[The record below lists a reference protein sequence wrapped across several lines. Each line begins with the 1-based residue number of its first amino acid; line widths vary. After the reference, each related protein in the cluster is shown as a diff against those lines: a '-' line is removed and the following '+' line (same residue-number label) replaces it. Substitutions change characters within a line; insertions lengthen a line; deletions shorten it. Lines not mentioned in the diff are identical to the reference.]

1 MEKRLTKFAC
11 LAAILVV
18 AVGYRAVPRKEP
30 AAPWTLKR
38 FTLRG
43 ASVDFLLNYR
53 EHLAKELGG
62 AIVLLET
69 PAYARLKGLAGSY
82 SFKYSEDA
90 FGEGA
95 FSKREGDSMAEV
107 VSTTS
112 LDAKRFIGQ
121 PIFVGD
127 AYGECGYMPS
137 KAATDRDLKQI
148 LAAHP
153 AWKFSLDFNPKERW
167 GDAVFWRWGDGSSI
181 GPPSPDDPQQALL
194 IQLIKFLGGK
204 SFPPGF
210 FLTYHSVSLGGGC
223 GDEGELASMAD
234 GALPRYLNVDIAV
247 IENNSD
253 RMLRVSD
260 FQGKANGAIALRST
274 AQDGAKMTAYGPTA
288 WKPVDRLAPGQRLI
302 VPLRLVFTYQDYDF
316 ASPIQPRDI
325 ITRPTAAETRAFLS
339 EMKRRKQLQVAI
351 FDEGESERRIVMP
364 YNMMA
369 RYAALKWSDPLI
381 TTDFV
386 YGPSFTLA
394 SFKVSETP
402 ANPVRTKSQS
412 IAYTTAGGYGS
423 CPFVSIWDE
432 GRQMWIEKGRV
443 LIGRVGLSA
452 AAEEV
457 YDLDHPPLRVAVM
470 EREPEVTYLSD
481 LWLEVLTS
489 AGPIRL
495 RPADGGAGV
504 IGQDERVVAT
514 FDVPEALR
522 ACPTKLH
529 IKGYYIPRPR
539 ITIVDG
545 AAAGTPRLE
554 R

>member
-1 MEKRLTKFAC
+1 MDKRLAGLAC
-11 LAAILVV
+11 LAAILI
-18 AVGYRAVPRKEP
+18 VGVGFRAVPGKEP

-62 AIVLLET
+62 PIVLLET
-69 PAYARLKGLAGSY
+69 PTYVRLKDLAGRY

-107 VSTTS
+107 VSTIS
-112 LDAKRFIGQ
+112 LDAKRFIGK
-121 PIFVGD
+121 PMFVGD
-127 AYGECGYMPS
+127 ACGECGYMPS

-148 LAAHP
+148 LAANP
-153 AWKFSLDFNPKERW
+153 AWKFSVDFNAKERW
-167 GDAVFWRWGDGSSI
+167 GDAVFWRWGDGPSV

-194 IQLIKFLGGK
+194 IQLVKFLGGQ

-223 GDEGELASMAD
+223 GDGDDLASMAN

-253 RMLRVSD
+253 KMLRVSD
-260 FQGKANGAIALRST
+260 FQGKANGANALRST
-274 AQDGAKMTAYGPTA
+274 AQDGAKMTAYGPGSLKA
-288 WKPVDRLAPGQRLI
+288 VDRLAPGQRLI

-325 ITRPTAAETRAFLS
+325 ITRPSAAETRAFLS

-364 YNMMA
+364 YTLMA

-386 YGPSFTLA
+386 YGPSFTLT
-394 SFKVSETP
+394 SFKVSEAP
-402 ANPVRTKSQS
+402 ANPVTTKSQS

-432 GRQMWIEKGRV
+432 GRQMWIDKGRV
-443 LIGRVGLSA
+443 LIGRVGLSE

-457 YDLDHPPLRVAVM
+457 YDLDHPPLRVAVI

-495 RPADGGAGV
+495 RPTSGGAGV
-504 IGQDERVVAT
+504 IGQDERIVAT

-522 ACPTKLH
+522 TCPAKLH
-529 IKGYYIPRPR
+529 IKGYYRPRPR
-539 ITIVDG
+539 ITIVDE
-545 AAAGTPRLE
+545 AAAGSPRPSG
-554 R
+554 